1 MIKTLVKLALVALI
15 ANGSWRVAS
24 AYMTHYRFTDT
35 VQQLSLFRG
44 KQPDDALRKR
54 IFQVASD
61 YDIPVSDADISLRTQ
76 DHHTI
81 VEGAYTVDIEL
92 APGFVYPWPFSF
104 HIDTL
109 SGIL

>member
-1 MIKTLVKLALVALI
+1 MIKTIIKLALVALI

-24 AYMTHYRFTDT
+24 AYMTHYKFTDS
-35 VQQLSLFRG
+35 VHQLALFRG
-44 KQPDDALRKR
+44 KQADDVLRRR
-54 IFQVASD
+54 IFEVASD
-61 YDIPVSDADISLRTQ
+61 FDIPVSDEDITLRTQ

-81 VEGAYTVDIEL
+81 VDGAYTLEIEL
-92 APGFVYPWPFSF
+92 VPGFVYPWPFDF